1 MAQDT
6 RERLLEA
13 AEALFAERG
22 VAASKLRDIT
32 RRAQANIAAV
42 NYHFGSKLGLL
53 QALSTLRLRG
63 LNEARLQQLAQTA
76 DEDAPRLETVLRA
89 YIEPT
94 VRLCRACPAFVKLWR
109 RLEAEPSAVREAVFR
124 DARLAETVAGFG
136 RALARALPGAPLPEL
151 FWRMHFTSSA
161 LDGAWAGW
169 PDPALVSGGTLAF
182 DGDAAMVERLVE
194 FSAAGLRACRASG

>member
-6 RERLLEA
+6 RARLLEA

-32 RRAQANIAAV
+32 RRAEANIAAV

-53 QALSTLRLRG
+53 QALCTLRLRH
-63 LNEARLQQLAQTA
+63 LNEERLEQLATA
-76 DEDAPRLETVLRA
+76 DDEPPALEAILRA

-109 RLEAEPSAVREAVFR
+109 RLEAEPTAVREAVFR
-124 DARLAETVAGFG
+124 EARLAETVAGFG
-136 RALARALPGAPLPEL
+136 RALAKALPGAALPEL
-151 FWRMHFTSSA
+151 FWRMHFVSSA

-169 PDPALVSGGTLAF
+169 PDPGLVTGGALRF
-182 DGDAAMVERLVE
+182 DSDPAMVQRLVE
-194 FSAAGLRACRASG
+194 FAAAGLRACV